1 MEDSRGAQQKNIDQ
15 SQVWPDATARL
26 SRASCRGILFS
37 VCQCVRLSVRDL
49 AIYVVQNY
57 DNASLLRLILVH
69 RLGVGLCMFKYGID
83 IFSSLGSCD
92 AVVLC
97 TD

>member
-15 SQVWPDATARL
+15 SQVWPDVAARL
-26 SRASCRGILFS
+26 SRASRGILFS
-37 VCQCVRLSVRDL
+37 VCQCVRLPVRDQ

-57 DNASLLRLILVH
+57 DNTSLLRLILVH
-69 RLGVGLCMFKYGID
+69 RLGVGLCNKYGID
-83 IFSSLGSCD
+83 IFCSLGSCD
-92 AVVLC
+92 AVFLC

>member
-1 MEDSRGAQQKNIDQ
+1 MNGDSPTAMEDSRGAQQKNIDQ
-15 SQVWPDATARL
+15 SQVWPDAAARL

-37 VCQCVRLSVRDL
+37 VCQCVRLPVRDQ

-57 DNASLLRLILVH
+57 DNTSLLRLILVH

-83 IFSSLGSCD
+83 IFC
-92 AVVLC
+92 
-97 TD
+97 